1 MRMPLPP
8 PAPGKPQV
16 RVPLWGVLLALAACP
31 APAGPAAAPPPKP
44 YTLFFGADLDI
55 QQGKEFCRVQ
65 DVAGDTLVARV
76 DGALRPIPTNAG
88 PVNLRL
94 HQALKLGGTTVTIAK
109 LKAERVYTPGNDPVR
124 KFAREQPGSAGLA
137 QYDIAQGKALESE
150 MNASI
155 GSLSGPLSPQVQ
167 AGVQA
172 AEAAAD
178 QARTQMNAAVYDPS
192 EYAIRMQNELAKQ
205 EFDAIEITFDVS
217 APTPLP
223 HPYIVIVAQYREP
236 DAPAGAVHNWIY
248 AQALDPIDRAPRAV
262 TINRGGFPKGFE
274 LQSYQL
280 HLYDRGRELAT
291 SVADRRLPLT
301 RDEAFQYVVLD
312 YFASHKGENVPAS
325 PALFQLPA
333 DLRTHVS
340 DAQFTQTFYVT
351 VTKNGLPTAA
361 YLDPDCRQKIEDP
374 YLQSVILDIR
384 FTPQLDQGRPIGG
397 VALVKLSHLL

>member
-1 MRMPLPP
+1 MRLPLPP
-8 PAPGKPQV
+8 PAPGILPV
-16 RVPLWGVLLALAACP
+16 RMPLWGILLVLAAP

-94 HQALKLGGTTVTIAK
+94 HQALKLAGTTVTIAN

-137 QYDIAQGKALESE
+137 QYDIAQGKALEAE

-178 QARTQMNAAVYDPS
+178 QSRAQMSSAAYDPS
-192 EYAIRMQNELAKQ
+192 EFAIRMQDELAKQ

-236 DAPAGAVHNWIY
+236 GAPAGAVHNWIY
-248 AQALDPIDRAPRAV
+248 AQALDPVDSAPRAV

-280 HLYDRGRELAT
+280 HLYDRGRELPT
-291 SVADRRLPLT
+291 SVADRRLSLT

-312 YFASHKGENVPAS
+312 YFAGHKGQNVPAS

-340 DAQFTQTFYVT
+340 DAQFTRTFYVT
-351 VTKNGLPTAA
+351 VTKDGLPTAA
-361 YLDPDCRQKIEDP
+361 YLDPDCRQKLEDP
-374 YLQSVILDIR
+374 YLQSVLLDIR
-384 FTPQLDQGRPIGG
+384 FTPQLDKGQPIGG
-397 VALVKLSHLL
+397 IALVKLSHLL